1 MRGYSPLMTDTRSIA
16 RAPWQVVFT
25 ACALFV
31 AATPT
36 LYSALVHVI
45 STGDH
50 AGIAA
55 NLGEWNN
62 SQGWSDPTTND
73 VWEWLILS
81 GTVFIALAAITL
93 ILGMLVWQG
102 ILRPGV
108 RLTATIFTF
117 ISALSAVPPLLMSTE
132 GANRQPEGT
141 LLLGGIFMVP
151 ALLGCLSL
159 WFGAGKAWV
168 AAKD

>member
-1 MRGYSPLMTDTRSIA
+1 MTDTRSIA

-31 AATPT
+31 AATPN
-36 LYSALVHVI
+36 LYAALVHVS

-117 ISALSAVPPLLMSTE
+117 ISVLSALPPLLTTTE
-132 GANRQPEGT
+132 GANRNPEGSI
-141 LLLGGIFMVP
+141 LLTGIIMVP

>member
-1 MRGYSPLMTDTRSIA
+1 MTDTRSIA

-31 AATPT
+31 AATPY
-36 LYSALVHVI
+36 LCSALVNVI
-45 STGDH
+45 STGDQ

-62 SQGWSDPTTND
+62 GQSLATATTND
-73 VWEWLILS
+73 VWEWLTLS
-81 GTVFIALAAITL
+81 GTVFLALAGITF
-93 ILGMLVWQG
+93 ILGILVWHG

-117 ISALSAVPPLLMSTE
+117 ISVLSPVLPLVLMSTE
-132 GANRQPEGT
+132 GANRYPEVT
-141 LLLGGIFMVP
+141 ILLGGILIVP

-168 AAKD
+168 ADKD